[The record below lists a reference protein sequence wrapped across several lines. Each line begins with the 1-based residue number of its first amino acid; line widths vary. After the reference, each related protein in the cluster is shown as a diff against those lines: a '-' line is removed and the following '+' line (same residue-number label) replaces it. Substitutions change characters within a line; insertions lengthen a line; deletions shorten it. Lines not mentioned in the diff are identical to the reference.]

1 MIMTTYNVYARFDHD
16 GGLYNMG
23 KREAESH
30 CEAIRMVADEL
41 EAMDDDAVEISA
53 IEEDE

>member
-1 MIMTTYNVYARFDHD
+1 MTTYNVYARFDHD

-30 CEAIRMVADEL
+30 CEAIRMVAVEL
-41 EAMDDDAVEISA
+41 EAMDDDAVEINA